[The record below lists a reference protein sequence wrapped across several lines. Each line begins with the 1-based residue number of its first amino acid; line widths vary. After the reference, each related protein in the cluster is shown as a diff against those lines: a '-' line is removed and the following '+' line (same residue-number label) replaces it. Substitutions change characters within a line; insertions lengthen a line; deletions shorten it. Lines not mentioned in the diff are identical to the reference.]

1 LNSEFNARQGGA
13 NEIMARRR
21 AAIYGGTFDPVH
33 SGHLEVAGRV
43 LELFELDE
51 VIFVPACVPPH
62 KRGAGITSAFHRFA
76 MLALATGHDQRL
88 RISTVELDAPERPYA
103 VDTVARMQHAL
114 GSSRR
119 LFFLIGADSWSE
131 ITAWH
136 DWQKLLKMCD
146 LIVVTRPGYDLKA
159 TEPPDVANIV
169 DVRGMSRQE
178 ISERL
183 NADGDP
189 RVFLTDAVMIDVSAT
204 RIRAA
209 AQSDERKELRA
220 NVPAEVAI
228 YIEKYELYRN

>member
-1 LNSEFNARQGGA
+1 LNSDFDARQSGA

-76 MLALATGHDQRL
+76 MLALATGHDQKLRL
-88 RISTVELDAPERPYA
+88 STIELDAPERPYA
-103 VDTVARMQHAL
+103 VDTVERMQHAV

-119 LFFLIGADSWSE
+119 LFFLIGADSWAE

-136 DWQKLLKMCD
+136 DWQRLLKMCE
-146 LIVVTRPGYDLKA
+146 LIVVTRPGYDLERS
-159 TEPPDVANIV
+159 EPTDVATIV

-183 NADGDP
+183 NPDRGP
-189 RVFLTDAVMIDVSAT
+189 QVFLTDAAMVDVSAT
-204 RIRAA
+204 AIRGVARSRESA
-209 AQSDERKELRA
+209 RLREK
-220 NVPAEVAI
+220 VPAEVAS